1 MDFSGFMNS
10 IVSSAQS
17 HPIIAIALALCFL
30 FLVYRRPKLY
40 LGVLLLAVILVGVYY
55 MITSMASSGSQ
66 KKKNLMFQEEKQSE
80 E

>member
-1 MDFSGFMNS
+1 MDFSGFTDS

-30 FLVYRRPKLY
+30 FLMYRRPKFF
-40 LGVLLLAVILVGVYY
+40 LGVLVLGVILLGVYY

-66 KKKNLMFQEEKQSE
+66 HKKNLLFQEEKQSQE
-80 E
+80 

>member
-10 IVSSAQS
+10 IVSPAQS
-17 HPIIAIALALCFL
+17 HPVITIALALCFL
-30 FLVYRRPKLY
+30 FLMYRRPKLF
-40 LGVLLLAVILVGVYY
+40 LGVLLLGVILLGVYY

-66 KKKNLMFQEEKQSE
+66 QKKNLIFQEEKQSE